1 MLKYLSYIS
10 IIAFILCGFS
20 LRTNAIESQDSTI
33 IDHIKSEAGDKVNI
47 YLPDELLEKLK
58 PHDSKQS
65 EPSDSKPKTG
75 GTMQKVVGF
84 RVQVFSD
91 NNHRTAKSE
100 ALVKER
106 NIISRFPQIG
116 TYLSY
121 KPPFWRLR
129 VGDFR
134 THGEAMEI
142 LQQIKREFPGYA
154 REIIIVQDRVNVIL

>member
-1 MLKYLSYIS
+1 MLKFLLHIC
-10 IIAFILCGFS
+10 IIFVIICGFTVNVS
-20 LRTNAIESQDSTI
+20 SQEMRDSTI
-33 IDHIKSEAGDKVNI
+33 VNHIEQDSGAQVNI
-47 YLPDELLEKLK
+47 YQPNELIERLK
-58 PHDSKQS
+58 PHDAK
-65 EPSDSKPKTG
+65 SDEATERKTTG

-106 NIISRFPQIG
+106 NIISRFPQINS
-116 TYLSY
+116 YLSY

-134 THGEAMEI
+134 TREEATEMM
-142 LQQIKREFPGYA
+142 QQIKKEFPGYA
-154 REIIIVQDRVNVIL
+154 REIIIVQDRVNVLL